1 MQNLVDV
8 QDLQVCFKNSGKEL
22 AAVDHISFTVGSQET
37 LGIVGESGCGKSMT
51 SLSLMGLVPKNGLVR
66 AKHIWFQGEDLL
78 EKSGDEMRQ
87 LRGDQMAMIFQE
99 PMTSLNPVLT
109 IGFQMSEVLTVHRGI
124 TRQEAEKQS
133 LAMLERVGIAMPERC
148 LRSYP
153 YEMSGGMRQRV
164 MIAMALLCSPKLLIA
179 DEPTT
184 ALDVTI
190 QAQILEL
197 LKRLQKESGMSI
209 LLITHDLGVVA
220 ETCSRVAVM
229 YAGEIVEQA
238 EVNELFRT
246 PLHPYTQGLMG
257 AIPRLERTAKRLNV
271 IRGTVPPLSEM
282 PLGCKF
288 HPRCDDAM
296 EICRNSRPQSV
307 QIKSGHCVSCWKYS
321 GPLEGK
327 GEDHGSDTTA

>member
-257 AIPRLERTAKRLNV
+257 AIPRLERAAKRLNV

-296 EICRNSRPQSV
+296 EICRNNRPQSV
-307 QIKSGHCVSCWKYS
+307 QIKNGHCVSCWKYS
-321 GPLEGK
+321 KPLEGK

>member
-1 MQNLVDV
+1 MPA
-8 QDLQVCFKNSGKEL
+8 K
-22 AAVDHISFTVGSQET
+22 SQEPRAKRN
-37 LGIVGESGCGKSMT
+37 LFKIFFDWFLRRPESGII
-51 SLSLMGLVPKNGLVR
+51 LILVV
-66 AKHIWFQGEDLL
+66 F
-78 EKSGDEMRQ
+78 
-87 LRGDQMAMIFQE
+87 
-99 PMTSLNPVLT
+99 
-109 IGFQMSEVLTVHRGI
+109 
-124 TRQEAEKQS
+124 
-133 LAMLERVGIAMPERC
+133 
-148 LRSYP
+148 
-153 YEMSGGMRQRV
+153 
-164 MIAMALLCSPKLLIA
+164 
-179 DEPTT
+179 
-184 ALDVTI
+184 VTI
-190 QAQILEL
+190 VTIVNPTFLSWSNVVNIL
-197 LKRLQKESGMSI
+197 RASGFTMISVVGMSMI
-209 LLITHDLGVVA
+209 LITHDLGVVA

-257 AIPRLERTAKRLNV
+257 AIPRLERAAKRLNV

-307 QIKSGHCVSCWKYS
+307 QIKSGHCVSCCKYS

>member
-133 LAMLERVGIAMPERC
+133 LAMLERVGIARALC
-148 LRSYP
+148 LN
-153 YEMSGGMRQRV
+153 
-164 MIAMALLCSPKLLIA
+164 PKLIVC
-179 DEPTT
+179 DEPVS
-184 ALDVTI
+184 ALDVSI
-190 QAQILEL
+190 QSQILNL
-197 LKRLQKESGMSI
+197 LEDLQDRFHLTYLFIAHG
-209 LLITHDLGVVA
+209 LTVVKHI
-220 ETCSRVAVM
+220 SDRIGVM
-229 YAGEIVEQA
+229 YLGKLIELADSS
-238 EVNELFRT
+238 ELFAR
-246 PLHPYTQGLMG
+246 PLHPYTEALLS
-257 AIPRLERTAKRLNV
+257 AIPATDPSQRRQRIL
-271 IRGTVPPLSEM
+271 
-282 PLGCKF
+282 
-288 HPRCDDAM
+288 
-296 EICRNSRPQSV
+296 
-307 QIKSGHCVSCWKYS
+307 
-321 GPLEGK
+321 LEGDVPNAMNLPSGCRFHTRCPYCQAVCREQEPELK
-327 GEDHGSDTTA
+327 EMGNGHFCACHFSEKR

>member
-109 IGFQMSEVLTVHRGI
+109 IGFQMSEVLTVHRGM

-153 YEMSGGMRQRV
+153 YEMSGGMRQRI
-164 MIAMALLCSPKLLIA
+164 MIAMALLCGPKLLIA

-257 AIPRLERTAKRLNV
+257 AIPRLERAAKRLNV
-271 IRGTVPPLSEM
+271 IRGTVPALSEM

-307 QIKSGHCVSCWKYS
+307 QIKNGHCVSCWKYS
-321 GPLEGK
+321 KPLEGK

>member
-220 ETCSRVAVM
+220 E
-229 YAGEIVEQA
+229 
-238 EVNELFRT
+238 
-246 PLHPYTQGLMG
+246 
-257 AIPRLERTAKRLNV
+257 
-271 IRGTVPPLSEM
+271 
-282 PLGCKF
+282 
-288 HPRCDDAM
+288 
-296 EICRNSRPQSV
+296 
-307 QIKSGHCVSCWKYS
+307 
-321 GPLEGK
+321 
-327 GEDHGSDTTA
+327 